1 MPDTVNTLFL
11 LCGLLCDEEVWA
23 GQAAEL
29 GQRHDVRVVSFR
41 GFDSIGAMAAHVLDS
56 APARFSLAGHSM
68 GGRVALEVYRR
79 APQRVDRLAL
89 LDTGYEPVAP
99 GEAERRAV
107 LVNKALAK
115 GIMAIAETWARP
127 MIAPC
132 NQPVVLDPVVAMVG
146 RMSGEIY
153 AGQTRALLNRP
164 DATAVLA
171 AIDCPTLVVCGA
183 QDAWSPADRHER
195 MRALIPDAELKVI
208 DDCGHM
214 STMERP
220 AEVLAALQQWLE
232 SEEQVVAT
240 TQQKERR
247 Q

>member
-1 MPDTVNTLFL
+1 METIYL
-11 LCGLLCDEEVWA
+11 LSGLLCDEEVWQ
-23 GQAAEL
+23 GQVSEL
-29 GQRHDVRVVSFR
+29 RKQYDVRVASFQ
-41 GFDSIGAMAAHVLDS
+41 GFDSIGAMAEHVLDT
-56 APARFSLAGHSM
+56 APERFSLVGHSM

-79 APQRVDRLAL
+79 APQRIKRLAL

-107 LVNKALAK
+107 LVNKALAE
-115 GIMAIAETWARP
+115 GVSAIAETWGRP

-132 NQPVVLDPVVAMVG
+132 NQETTDVLARVVKMVG

-171 AIDCPTLVVCGA
+171 AIVCPTLVLCGA
-183 QDAWSPADRHER
+183 QDAWSPPDRHER
-195 MRALIPDAELKVI
+195 MAALIQGAKLKVI

-214 STMERP
+214 CTMERP
-220 AEVLAALQQWLE
+220 AEVLAALREWME
-232 SEEQVVAT
+232 S
-240 TQQKERR
+240 RG
-247 Q
+247 